1 MSDNVSTTA
10 QHSAPNATIAERE
23 GEGRSFLA
31 LLDVDRAAA
40 EERCLDEAIYFEA
53 RGEPEAGQAAVAQVV
68 LNRVESGHYPASIC
82 GVVYQ
87 KQRRRN
93 SCQFSFACQRH
104 ALRVAEPVSWNTA
117 VRIARE
123 VC

>member
-1 MSDNVSTTA
+1 MQRLFARSNRRRQT
-10 QHSAPNATIAERE
+10 QTIAERQ
-23 GEGRSFLA
+23 GGGRNYLA
-31 LLDVDRAAA
+31 LIYVDHAAA

-87 KQRRRN
+87 NRRRHN
-93 SCQFSFACQRH
+93 ACQFSFACQRQNSSRSGTC
-104 ALRVAEPVSWNTA
+104 LLERRPCVSPVK
-117 VRIARE
+117 
-123 VC
+123 CC